1 MQDRDWPE
9 ILRPHDFSATY
20 ASLTDVLESGL
31 SMDDA
36 AKRRGVDVEILKGEF
51 LFVSAATLDLC
62 DELER
67 RQSVEAAHW

>member
-1 MQDRDWPE
+1 
-9 ILRPHDFSATY
+9 
-20 ASLTDVLESGL
+20 
-31 SMDDA
+31 MDDA